1 MLADDRSESGQ
12 YFSRVQPNNMAKQ
25 VLFHEDARRALAQG
39 LDMLA
44 QVVAITLGPKGRNVV
59 IGQLGGMPK
68 IINDGVTIAKEIE
81 LADPVANAGVALLRQ
96 AASKTNDFAGDGTT
110 TAIVLAHA
118 LVTEGLKNVTAGA
131 NPVALKRGMDKA
143 TIFLVKAIAHQASPI
158 DGFHAIAQIGS
169 IAAGN
174 DDDIG
179 DMIAKAM
186 EKVGKDGVISLEE
199 GQSMVTDVEITEG
212 MRFNKGYLSPYFVTD
227 PERME
232 SVMDNPLILIT
243 DQTITNVQDLIP
255 LLEKGVSTGQSL
267 VLIAADIKQEALAT
281 MVMNGL
287 QGIIRITAVK
297 APGFGDRR
305 RELLEDIAVLTG
317 GTVMVEAKGLQLDQ
331 VSLDQ
336 LGTARR
342 VVVTQEDTTLVVVG
356 HEKPI
361 QTRCAQIRQQI
372 EGADSAYDQEKLKE
386 RLARL
391 AGGIALIKVGA
402 ATETEMLDRKL
413 RLEDALNATKAAVE
427 SGIIPGGGITL
438 AHLAPSLESWARET
452 LNDEE
457 LTGALIVA
465 KSLTAPLQRIA
476 ENAGQNGAVIVER
489 IKDQAFSVGYN
500 AATNTIVDLFLA
512 GIVDPAKVTTSALQ
526 NATSIAGMVLMTEC
540 VVTQQPTNE

>member
-342 VVVTQEDTTLVVVG
+342 VVVTKEDTTLVVVG